1 MCVVIY
7 EEATLKKLSFNNVLV
22 IYICSAMA
30 IGHDLNHLPSCL
42 TPTT

>member
-7 EEATLKKLSFNNVLV
+7 EEAALKKLSFNNVLV

-30 IGHDLNHLPSCL
+30 SHDLNHLPSCL